1 MVGRLVKL
9 SMSLTDP
16 TDVLDVLQNSSV
28 HHLTLGMTAL
38 RYMVRNV
45 VKCSFY
51 SIHLML
57 CVRFICFVLHC
68 LQTQQDQQKLR
79 TLLAGMKSEQ
89 VSVVFQHS
97 EWQFPYHSW
106 IDPRISPGLPETL
119 CVCTGLSENPH
130 IRGAKVSGVP
140 LCLLSEVKCLF
151 KNSCHSITVNGESLH
166 QVEPSD
172 NQNSDEEY
180 VCVCTYHCESHA
192 SHMYAAAPH
201 TMFSMVI
208 HKFLNLF
215 LSL

>member
-1 MVGRLVKL
+1 MLE
-9 SMSLTDP
+9 
-16 TDVLDVLQNSSV
+16 VLILL
-28 HHLTLGMTAL
+28 HL
-38 RYMVRNV
+38 
-45 VKCSFY
+45 
-51 SIHLML
+51 IL
-57 CVRFICFVLHC
+57 CIVLHC

-79 TLLAGMKSEQ
+79 TLLAGIKSGQ

-97 EWQFPYHSW
+97 KWQFPYAPW
-106 IDPRISPGLPETL
+106 VNPRISPGLPETL

-130 IRGAKVSGVP
+130 IRGAEVFGVP
-140 LCLLSEVKCLF
+140 PCLLSAVQCLF
-151 KNSCHSITVNGESLH
+151 KYSCHSITVNGESLH

-208 HKFLNLF
+208 HKFLK
-215 LSL
+215 SLPQSVEYAYMQWALVASLVWLQFACVSLCTACIVYSSTSI